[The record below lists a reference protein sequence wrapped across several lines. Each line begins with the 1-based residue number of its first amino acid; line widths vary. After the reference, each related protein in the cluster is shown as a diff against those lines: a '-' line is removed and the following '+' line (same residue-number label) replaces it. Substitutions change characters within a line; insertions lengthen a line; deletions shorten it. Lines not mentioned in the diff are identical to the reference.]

1 MKQFWVD
8 VRPWNKEIATTAIE
22 SGADAL
28 VVEKAGDV
36 KKLGRIATVAPDGD
50 LKPGT
55 DVLECAITDKASEN
69 DAAQKGKNRIV
80 IVTTSDWTVI
90 PLENLVAQSEKIIAT
105 VKDVHEAG
113 LALNVLEKGTYGI
126 LLKTDNPAVV
136 REVAALVK
144 ASTGTV
150 NLVPFTVTKIHPVG
164 MGDRVCV
171 DTCSMLSDGDGMLM
185 GNTSSAMLLVHAET
199 LENPYVA
206 PRPFRVNAGAVHA
219 YILLPDGKT
228 AYLADL
234 TIGGKV
240 LVTDKKGSART
251 AIVGRT
257 KIESRPLLLVE
268 AETGKGGAKASLIL
282 QNAETIRL
290 VGPEGNAISVVNL
303 AVGDKIL
310 GCALQG
316 GRHFGMPVKET
327 IREK

>member
-8 VRPWNKEIATTAIE
+8 VRPWNKEVATTAIE

-28 VVEKAGDV
+28 VVERAEDV
-36 KKLGRIATVAPDGD
+36 RRLGRITTIAPDGD

-55 DVLECAITDKASEN
+55 DIAECTITDKESEN
-69 DAAQKGKNRIV
+69 TAARIGKGKKV

-90 PLENLVAQSEKIIAT
+90 PLENLVAQSDQIIAT
-105 VKDVHEAG
+105 VKNVKEAE
-113 LALNVLEKGTYGI
+113 LALHVLEKGVYGI
-126 LLKTDNPAVV
+126 LLKTSDPAMV
-136 REVAALVK
+136 RSVASLVK
-144 ASTGTV
+144 GSTSKVG
-150 NLVPFTVTKIHPVG
+150 LVPFTVTKIRQVG

-171 DTCSMLSDGDGMLM
+171 DTCSMLADGEGMLM

-219 YILLPDGKT
+219 YILMPDGKT

-234 TIGGKV
+234 AIGGQV
-240 LVTDKKGSART
+240 LVSDAKGSAHT
-251 AIVGRT
+251 AIIGRT
-257 KIESRPLLLVE
+257 KIERRPLLLVE
-268 AETGKGGAKASLIL
+268 AEAGTAKVSLIL

-290 VGPEGNAISVVNL
+290 VGEDGKAISVVNL
-303 AVGDKIL
+303 ATGDRIMGCIL
-310 GCALQG
+310 EG
-316 GRHFGMPVKET
+316 GRHFGMAVKET

>member
-28 VVEKAGDV
+28 VVDRAEDV
-36 KKLGRIATVAPDGD
+36 KRLGRITTVAPDGD
-50 LKPGT
+50 IVLGT
-55 DVLECAITDKASEN
+55 GAVERTITDKASE
-69 DAAQKGKNRIV
+69 DAAARLKNTYV

-90 PLENLVAQSEKIIAT
+90 PLENLVAQSDRIIAS
-105 VKDVHEAG
+105 VKDTCEAE
-113 LALNVLEKGTYGI
+113 LALHVLEKGVHGI
-126 LLKTDNPAVV
+126 LLKTRDPAT
-136 REVAALVK
+136 VK
-144 ASTGTV
+144 AVAGLLKGSGGTV
-150 NLVPFTVTKIHPVG
+150 GLIPFTVTKIQPVG

-171 DTCSMLSDGDGMLM
+171 DTCSMLSDGEGMLM

-228 AYLADL
+228 AYLSDIA
-234 TIGGKV
+234 IGGQV
-240 LVTDKKGSART
+240 LVADAKGTAHT

-257 KIESRPLLLVE
+257 KIERRPLLLVE
-268 AETGKGGAKASLIL
+268 ALAGTAKVSLIL

-290 VGPEGNAISVVNL
+290 VREDGSAVSVVSL
-303 AVGDKIL
+303 AVGDRVL
-310 GCALQG
+310 GAVLEG
-316 GRHFGMPVKET
+316 GRHFGMAVKET
-327 IREK
+327 ILEK